1 MDCFT
6 PISFGENKT
15 PCPSNRSAPVRSI
28 MILDAVVTAVN
39 GFLDRKTALVADPH
53 LGDKGKGRRFLQRI
67 METVERGVQANSLSG
82 LAALL
87 QTSPPG
93 APSQDTSAVKEDLE
107 TALDFVNSM

>member
-53 LGDKGKGRRFLQRI
+53 L
-67 METVERGVQANSLSG
+67 ETRE
-82 LAALL
+82 
-87 QTSPPG
+87 
-93 APSQDTSAVKEDLE
+93 KEDAFFSASWKRLSE
-107 TALDFVNSM
+107 ESRQTL